1 MAKILEWVSLN
12 INGDQ
17 ANPGAG
23 NSATFSYC
31 VCDSVDSSMKKTGS
45 YTPNPPNYGATVDA
59 MWDAGVTAIKAA
71 EGIS

>member
-1 MAKILEWVSLN
+1 MAKVLDWVALN

-17 ANPGAG
+17 NNPAAG

-31 VCDSVDSSMKKTGS
+31 VKDSVDTALQKCGS
-45 YTPNPPNYGATVDA
+45 YTPSSPSYSQSVDA
-59 MWDAGVTAIKAA
+59 LWDAAITAIKAA